1 MGFLEDEINRL
12 KEEREMNEQLLEQE
26 KTVVVSKILND
37 KGETLKDDLTFS
49 GDYFNEVLQK
59 IDADRIQEQV
69 KQAKRNKI
77 KDFFDKLFHIL

>member
-1 MGFLEDEINRL
+1 MEFLENEINRL
-12 KEEREMNEQLLEQE
+12 KEQREMNEQLLEQE

-37 KGETLKDDLTFS
+37 EGEILKDDLTFS

-77 KDFFDKLFHIL
+77 KEFFDKLFHIL